1 MVKKGLTDLLGGIT
15 KALTIPPED
24 DEEVDVLRVTSGGS
38 LEVFDKAKARLFEI
52 QTSPQTYCTEPDGPQ
67 EQFDTWR
74 STFDLEAKKG
84 EISDLLV
91 SVNETAAYYSMCYE
105 HVYYSVCYEHAYY
118 SMYYEHAYYS
128 MCYEHAYYSMYYEH
142 AYYSMYY
149 EHAYYSMCYEHA
161 YYSMYYE
168 HAYYSMY
175 YEHAYYSMCYE
186 HAYYSMCY
194 EHAYYS
200 MCYEHAYYSMVYQLN
215 QDELRKSDLK
225 KRADQLK
232 IENSEQDWEDDWES
246 EEPPAE
252 LSSRTQPEVVANPEP
267 TLSAAAAS
275 PVEQTAAILISS
287 NGTLSSP
294 TTTADTESLSAAV
307 ASDDDKE
314 THQGTPSVNIPTSVL
329 VDPSAPLPLDSKTQS
344 VETTPATNDVKTT
357 LATSAVETTPVTSD
371 VEKTPATN
379 DVETTPVTSA
389 VETTPATSAEETTS
403 TTSDVK
409 TTPVTIAVET
419 TSVTSAVE
427 TTPVTSAVE
436 TTPVTNVAET
446 TLKHETEEDLEL
458 MNQSDAQRSPQI
470 VYISYVLYRFGI
482 TIHTQLFIK
491 YELMLRDVSWFIR
504 LLVSSCR
511 FCDNTETE
519 VVTSNSKK
527 EHGEVRNLTAQE
539 KIESDTLMDSVDKVD
554 LVSIDEGG
562 KKVAV
567 KEKGDFLMVGSDRP
581 TPASSVGSTK
591 SSGLDD
597 DWDKDLFGEDLKAVQ
612 ELAEQISAG
621 KEDINLDDDWESWE

>member
-105 HVYYSVCYEHAYY
+105 HAYY
-118 SMYYEHAYYS
+118 SMCYEHAYYS
-128 MCYEHAYYSMYYEH
+128 MCYEHAYYSM
-142 AYYSMYY
+142 
-149 EHAYYSMCYEHA
+149 C
-161 YYSMYYE
+161 YE

-200 MCYEHAYYSMVYQLN
+200 MCYEHAYYSMCYEHAYYSMCYEHAYYIVIVSVRLSCAQVPSAVSHADFWERYFYRVYQLN

-246 EEPPAE
+246 EEPQSE
-252 LSSRTQPEVVANPEP
+252 LSSRAQPEVVANLEP

-275 PVEQTAAILISS
+275 PVEQAAAIPISS

-329 VDPSAPLPLDSKTQS
+329 VDPSAPLVADSLPLDSKPQS
-344 VETTPATNDVKTT
+344 VETTPTTNDVETT
-357 LATSAVETTPVTSD
+357 PVSSAVETTPVTSAVETTPVTSD
-371 VEKTPATN
+371 VEKTPAT
-379 DVETTPVTSA
+379 
-389 VETTPATSAEETTS
+389 SAEETTP

-409 TTPVTIAVET
+409 TTPVTSAVET

-436 TTPVTNVAET
+436 TTH
-446 TLKHETEEDLEL
+446 KHEMEEDLEL
-458 MNQSDAQRSPQI
+458 MNQSDVQPSPQNS
-470 VYISYVLYRFGI
+470 V
-482 TIHTQLFIK
+482 TTP
-491 YELMLRDVSWFIR
+491 
-504 LLVSSCR
+504 
-511 FCDNTETE
+511 ETE
-519 VVTSNSKK
+519 AVSSNSKK
-527 EHGEVRNLTAQE
+527 EHEEVRNLTAQE
-539 KIESDTLMDSVDKVD
+539 KTESDTLTDSVDKVD